1 MTYLSSNI
9 PSLNPL
15 HSAFEV
21 GLVSSQI
28 FASLVRLDENNRPV
42 PYLAESFSISDDG
55 LAYTFNLAKNATFH
69 DGKPV
74 TSADVAFSLG
84 LVKELH
90 RFGPQM
96 FGPVETVET
105 PDDHT
110 VIFRLSKRHG
120 PLLVAATTPRQLPI
134 MPKHVYGDGDF
145 MKHPAHKNPVG
156 SGPFVLKEFKTDQYY
171 IVERNPNHF
180 IEGLPHLD
188 QIIYKL
194 VKDKTARRIGLQRD
208 EFQLAD
214 ASGVM
219 RLTDIDEFKKIDHLA
234 LTEMKSVS
242 GSSIVLEFNNR
253 EGPLAD
259 KAVRQAIA
267 YGIDR
272 AYISDVLHAGY
283 TKPSQ
288 GPLPFT
294 NIFDNPDITG
304 YPYDVDKANALLDEA
319 GYPAGDDGIR
329 FELGL
334 IYIGQPFRPDL
345 NSVPGEYIAQTLKEH
360 RHQGEPGAD
369 GRLRRLGQADR
380 GVELRHVAELAGRQ
394 GRPGGRR
401 QPPVRLRQHQE
412 AGVYQHLRLLRRGG
426 GHDLR
431 AGGRGGGFRQA
442 PGAVRQGLGD
452 PDRGHADEL
461 AVRCRRSVV
470 PSQGP
475 LPALLR
481 VGRVVGSGLLEDA
494 AGIAFPDCRET
505 MRPFQGPGARMSR
518 RFTTVVVSR
527 RGMRAAWAHPFPASL
542 RRTPPFPENTSGPT

>member
-1 MTYLSSNI
+1 M
-9 PSLNPL
+9 
-15 HSAFEV
+15 
-21 GLVSSQI
+21 
-28 FASLVRLDENNRPV
+28 
-42 PYLAESFSISDDG
+42 
-55 LAYTFNLAKNATFH
+55 
-69 DGKPV
+69 PV

-84 LVKELH
+84 VVQELH

-96 FGPVETVET
+96 FGPVEKVET

-110 VIFRLSKRHG
+110 VVFRLSKRHG

-194 VKDKTARRIGLQRD
+194 VKDKTARRIGLQRN

-214 ASGVM
+214 GSGVM
-219 RLTDIDEFKKIDHLA
+219 RLTDIDEFKKVDHLA
-234 LTEMKSVS
+234 LTEMTSVS

-253 EGPLAD
+253 EGPLSN

-267 YGIDR
+267 YGIVR
-272 AYISDVLHAGY
+272 AYIADVLHAGF

-319 GYPAGDDGIR
+319 GYPANDDGIR

-345 NSVPGEYIAQTLKEH
+345 NSVPGEYIAQTLKNIGIKVN
-360 RHQGEPGAD
+360 QEPM
-369 GRLRRLGQADR
+369 
-380 GVELRHVAELAGRQ
+380 AGFAAWGKRIAAWNFDMSLNWP
-394 GRPGGRR
+394 GDKVDPGGGC

-412 AGVYQHLRLLRRGG
+412 AGIHQHVRLLRRGG
-426 GHDLR
+426 RQALR
-431 AGGRGGGFRQA
+431 TGGRGGGLRQA
-442 PGAVRQGLGD
+442 PGTVRQGLED
-452 PDRGHADEL
+452 PDRRHADEL
-461 AVRCRRSVV
+461 AVRCRRPVV

-475 LPALLR
+475 LPAGLR

-494 AGIAFPDCRET
+494 AGIALPDRRKT
-505 MRPFQGPGARMSR
+505 MRPLRGSGARISH
-518 RFTTVVVSR
+518 RFTTAVVNR
-527 RGMRAAWAHPFPASL
+527 WDMRARWAHLFPASL
-542 RRTPPFPENTSGPT
+542 RRTPALHESPPGPL

>member
-1 MTYLSSNI
+1 MRSTLVHARALRGVRTNTATLLAAACLALTSVAAGAQEKGGSMTYLSSNI
-9 PSLNPL
+9 PGLNPL

-28 FASLVRLDENNRPV
+28 FASLVRLGEDNRPI
-42 PYLAESFSISDDG
+42 PYLAESFSVSDDG

-74 TSADVAFSLG
+74 TAADVAFSLG
-84 LVKELH
+84 VVQKHH

-96 FGPVETVET
+96 FGPVEKVET

-110 VIFRLSKRHG
+110 VVFRLSKRHG

-134 MPKHVYGDGDF
+134 MPKHVYGEGDF

-180 IEGLPHLD
+180 VEGKPHLD

-194 VKDKTARRIGLQRD
+194 VKDKTARRIGLQRN

-219 RLTDIDEFKKIDHLA
+219 RLTDIDEFKKVEHLA

-253 EGPLAD
+253 EGPLSN
-259 KAVRQAIA
+259 KLVRQAIA

-272 AYISDVLHAGY
+272 AYISNVLHAGY

-304 YPYDVDKANALLDEA
+304 YPYETSTR
-319 GYPAGDDGIR
+319 PT
-329 FELGL
+329 
-334 IYIGQPFRPDL
+334 PCSTRPDT
-345 NSVPGEYIAQTLKEH
+345 P
-360 RHQGEPGAD
+360 
-369 GRLRRLGQADR
+369 
-380 GVELRHVAELAGRQ
+380 
-394 GRPGGRR
+394 
-401 QPPVRLRQHQE
+401 
-412 AGVYQHLRLLRRGG
+412 
-426 GHDLR
+426 R
-431 AGGRGGGFRQA
+431 ATM
-442 PGAVRQGLGD
+442 
-452 PDRGHADEL
+452 
-461 AVRCRRSVV
+461 
-470 PSQGP
+470 
-475 LPALLR
+475 
-481 VGRVVGSGLLEDA
+481 GS
-494 AGIAFPDCRET
+494 
-505 MRPFQGPGARMSR
+505 
-518 RFTTVVVSR
+518 
-527 RGMRAAWAHPFPASL
+527 AS
-542 RRTPPFPENTSGPT
+542 SSD